1 MKSILIYFLV
11 LILTSCATP
20 QSRAPTIGKAESAQ
34 EAEQQVKLAF
44 ERYLDQLN
52 RVNIIATKIRISNA
66 DLCSDFSSPYYG
78 FDVWTIQDYKNAN
91 QIERRVL
98 NSSYQLRENLKV
110 MHVAEGSPAENAGL
124 KFGDEID
131 EIDGQ
136 KISTGYRTEI
146 RKGFNELVEKSKG
159 KPIAL
164 KVWRDQAFIDLTLSP
179 IKACRSS
186 AFVDF
191 GNEINAFADGQNIYI
206 ARGMLNFVNDDLEL
220 ATVIS
225 HEIAHNVMHH
235 IDAKE
240 QNATV
245 AGVFGFIIDMTAAV
259 YGINTQGEFTK
270 MTSNIGSQAFSV
282 EFEQEAD
289 YIGTYFLK
297 NAGYDI
303 SKSADFWRRMAAE
316 NPNAIFIKTTHPSPP
331 DRFLAITQTVNEIN
345 RKVANNQPIKP
356 EMKISEVAQ
365 KNQSAGSE
373 QEGMAKNVVDIEF
386 NDCNDGHMDS
396 CATFIN
402 QYLANNSS
410 VDQNKVSTAANKMKV
425 SSSLS
430 TSNKLILY
438 DYFYGKMINPEK
450 DLCKKILDEL
460 IQENNQAAILRSYQ
474 SELDSFFIGFN
485 KDKKTQLCNSVN
497 SIDAKNFSERDNQI
511 FTKLNTKCSK

>member
-1 MKSILIYFLV
+1 MKNILIYFFV
-11 LILTSCATP
+11 LIIVSCATP
-20 QSRAPTIGKAESAQ
+20 QSRSPQVGKAESVQ

-52 RVNIIATKIRISNA
+52 RVNKIATKIRISNA

-91 QIERRVL
+91 QVERRVL
-98 NSSYQLRENLKV
+98 NNSYQLRENLKV
-110 MHVAEGSPAENAGL
+110 MHVAEGSPAEKAGL
-124 KFGDEID
+124 RFGDEID
-131 EIDGQ
+131 EINGQ
-136 KISTGYRTEI
+136 KLSTGYRTEI

-159 KPIAL
+159 NPIAL
-164 KVWRDQAFIDLTLSP
+164 KVWRDQSFIDLTLMP

-191 GNEINAFADGQNIYI
+191 SNEINAFADGHNIYI
-206 ARGMLNFVNDDLEL
+206 ARGMLNFVKDDLEL

-235 IDAKE
+235 VDAKK

-270 MTSNIGSQAFSV
+270 MTSNIGGQAFSV

-289 YIGTYFLK
+289 YVGIYFLK

-303 SKSADFWRRMAAE
+303 TKSADFWRRMAAE
-316 NPNAIFIKTTHPSPP
+316 NPNAIFIKTSHPSPP

-356 EMKISEVAQ
+356 EMKINEIAQ
-365 KNQSAGSE
+365 KNQSVSSA
-373 QEGMAKNVVDIEF
+373 QESTTNNITDVEL

-410 VDQNKVSTAANKMKV
+410 VDQNKVSTAANKMKE
-425 SSSLS
+425 SLDLS
-430 TSNKLILY
+430 PSNKLALY
-438 DYFYGKMINPEK
+438 DYFYGKIINPEK

-460 IQENNQAAILRSYQ
+460 IQDNNQAAILRSYQ
-474 SELDSFFIGFN
+474 SELDSVFIGFS
-485 KDKKTQLCNSVN
+485 KDKKNQLCNSVI
-497 SIDAKNFSERDNQI
+497 SIDAINFNERDNQI
-511 FTKLNTKCSK
+511 LAKLNTKCSK